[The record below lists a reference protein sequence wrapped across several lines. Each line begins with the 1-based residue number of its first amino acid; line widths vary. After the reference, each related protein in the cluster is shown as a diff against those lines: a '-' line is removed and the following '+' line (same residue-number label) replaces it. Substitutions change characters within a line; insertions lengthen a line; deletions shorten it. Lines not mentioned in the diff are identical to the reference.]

1 MSSDEGKPATADGT
15 EDANKEKH
23 VFAAPAPRPPGGVS
37 LLGLEQAQS
46 KASEMTG
53 QAISALARFGSEAD
67 LLRELAI
74 FITSRA
80 R

>member
-1 MSSDEGKPATADGT
+1 
-15 EDANKEKH
+15 
-23 VFAAPAPRPPGGVS
+23 
-37 LLGLEQAQS
+37 
-46 KASEMTG
+46 MTG
-53 QAISALARFGSEAD
+53 QAISALDRFGSEAD